1 MAEGPDRVELTV
13 ALSAVSL
20 KGLILNNSLC
30 ITYFLPLRLK
40 RMPSVPVKGSI
51 SEHELNARS
60 AVAVSRSSFLMFF
73 AVDTANIH
81 RNRDF
86 FVCLYHE
93 GTILHYYYVG
103 FANVVVLRKY
113 GL

>member
-1 MAEGPDRVELTV
+1 MAEGPDSVEFMVT
-13 ALSAVSL
+13 LSAVSL

-51 SEHELNARS
+51 SEQALKARRKT
-60 AVAVSRSSFLMFF
+60 VVSRNSFFMIF
-73 AVDTANIH
+73 AVGTANIH

-86 FVCLYHE
+86 FVSLYHE
-93 GTILHYYYVG
+93 DTIPHFFDVG
-103 FANVVVLRKY
+103 FAIDVVLRKY

>member
-1 MAEGPDRVELTV
+1 MAEGPERVELTV
-13 ALSAVSL
+13 TLSAVSL

-51 SEHELNARS
+51 SEHAVNARRKM
-60 AVAVSRSSFLMFF
+60 VVSRSSFFMIF

-81 RNRDF
+81 RIDDF
-86 FVCLYHE
+86 FVSLYHE
-93 GTILHYYYVG
+93 GNIPLYIDVG
-103 FANVVVLRKY
+103 FAIDVVLRKY